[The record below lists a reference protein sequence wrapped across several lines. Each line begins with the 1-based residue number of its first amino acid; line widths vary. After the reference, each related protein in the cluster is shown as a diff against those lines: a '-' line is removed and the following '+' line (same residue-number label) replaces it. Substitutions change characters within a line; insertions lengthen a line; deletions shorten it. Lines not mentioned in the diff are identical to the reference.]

1 MEVIVLIALLWA
13 WEGNLWEEVDPEPE
27 TPVVEQSVP
36 DNAVDVTQVTQT
48 AAVLTAVAESLTGTS
63 TATSTQTEAEIEAQ
77 IIEELENMD
86 VTTIHLVPL
95 KDFGLDVPLAT
106 VARDKV
112 WPCSQRLKENL
123 LITYTKDYNST
134 RIVKLWDQ

>member
-1 MEVIVLIALLWA
+1 MEVIVLIVLLWA

-63 TATSTQTEAEIEAQ
+63 TATSTQTEAQ

-86 VTTIHLVPL
+86 VTTTTVPTTTT
-95 KDFGLDVPLAT
+95 AT
-106 VARDKV
+106 G
-112 WPCSQRLKENL
+112 
-123 LITYTKDYNST
+123 TST
-134 RIVKLWDQ
+134 STSTSTGT

>member
-27 TPVVEQSVP
+27 APVVEQSVP

-63 TATSTQTEAEIEAQ
+63 TSTQTEAE

-86 VTTIHLVPL
+86 DTTTVVPTTTSS
-95 KDFGLDVPLAT
+95 GT
-106 VARDKV
+106 
-112 WPCSQRLKENL
+112 
-123 LITYTKDYNST
+123 ST
-134 RIVKLWDQ
+134 STTTSTGT